1 MLIYE
6 ATKST
11 FMNDVVNDI
20 IADKIYDK
28 FLQKVGKTTKN
39 EMKSW
44 TNSMEFMYKVLSDE
58 EIPENSGVAIEFKIP
73 YTSKRVD
80 FILSGKNEEGKNAA
94 VIVELKQWSTAKE
107 VLGKD
112 GIVKTILQ
120 GRYIDTTH
128 PSYQAWSYAA
138 HIQDYNETVQNKNI
152 VLSPCAY
159 LHNYVKQDPDAIT
172 HNTYNYYLENA
183 PVFVK
188 GDVPKLRKF
197 INKYIKYGDDKETLY
212 MIENGK
218 IRPSKSLQD
227 ALSSMLKGNIEFIM
241 LDDQKLIYEE
251 AIIKAGEAYKDGKK
265 RALIIEGG
273 PGTGKSVLAI
283 NLLVKLTEE
292 NLVCQ
297 YVTKNSA
304 PRYVYAS
311 KLSGDMRRT
320 RIDNLFKGSGSYI
333 NTPNNEFD
341 ALIVDE
347 AHRLNRKSG
356 MFKNLGENQI
366 KEILNAAKFSIF
378 FIDEAQRIDISDI
391 GNIREIEY
399 FCKEL
404 KIDYRIMKLESQF
417 RCNGSDGYIAW
428 VNDVLEIKSTANRDG
443 FELDYDIQ
451 VFESPSEVRDKIYEL
466 NKKNNKARLLA
477 GYCWNWIKE
486 GKNRSD
492 VYDINIP
499 EHNFAMSWNLGN
511 SSTWAIDSDSVNQ
524 VGCIHTSQGL
534 EFDYVG
540 VIIGDDLRYDEKNG
554 IITDF
559 FKRAKTDQ
567 SIKGLKGMYKS
578 NPERALKIADELIKN
593 TYRTLLTR
601 GQKGCYIY
609 CTNKALSDY
618 LKDRIDKMKNNK
630 EYLLREKEIIYNDI
644 EEKTL
649 TYSQ

>member
-6 ATKST
+6 ATKSI
-11 FMNDVVNDI
+11 FMNDVVNDA
-20 IADKIYDK
+20 IADKIYDR

-39 EMKSW
+39 EINSW
-44 TNSMEFMYKVLSDE
+44 TNSMEFMYKVLGDE
-58 EIPENSGVAIEFKIP
+58 KIPENSGIAIEFKIP

-80 FILSGKNEEGKNAA
+80 FILSGKNEDGKNSA

-120 GRYIDTTH
+120 GRHVDTTH

-138 HIQDYNETVQNKNI
+138 HIQDYNETVQNKSI
-152 VLSPCAY
+152 VLTPCAY
-159 LHNYVKQDPDAIT
+159 LHNYVKQSPDAIT
-172 HNTYNYYLENA
+172 HSTYNYYLEKA

-227 ALSSMLKGNIEFIM
+227 ALSSMLKGNTEFIM
-241 LDDQKLIYEE
+241 LDDQKLVYEE
-251 AIIKAGEAYKDGKK
+251 AINKAVEAYKDGKK

-378 FIDEAQRIDISDI
+378 FIDEAQRVDMSDI
-391 GNIREIEY
+391 GSIREIEY

-404 KIDYRIMKLESQF
+404 KVDYKIMKLESQF

-428 VNDVLEIKSTANRDG
+428 INDVLEIKSTANSDG

-499 EHNFAMSWNLGN
+499 ERNFAMSWNLGN

-540 VIIGDDLRYDEKNG
+540 VIIGEDLRYEENG

-567 SIKGLKGMYKS
+567 SIKGLKGMYKA

-609 CTNKALSDY
+609 CTDKALSDY
-618 LKDRIDKMKNNK
+618 LKDRIDKIKNNK

-644 EEKTL
+644 EEKAL